1 MINPWNLCEIE
12 RKSLMLG
19 IAVLQHPISW
29 TTSGYP
35 PRSSSKLDVD
45 KKQE

>member
-1 MINPWNLCEIE
+1 MSSVQMINPWNLCE
-12 RKSLMLG
+12 